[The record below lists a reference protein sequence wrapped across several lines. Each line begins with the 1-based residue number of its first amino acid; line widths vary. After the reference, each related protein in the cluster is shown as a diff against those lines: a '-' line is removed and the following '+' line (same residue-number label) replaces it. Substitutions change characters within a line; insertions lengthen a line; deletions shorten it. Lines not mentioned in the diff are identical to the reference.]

1 MKRSGILLIIVTLLG
16 TGTPAIAQTLQKIPD
31 FKTAT
36 TPPLKALMGL
46 SGMWWRDPDY
56 VMALGLTP
64 EQQAKMDDVFQ
75 AARLR
80 LIDLNASLQKE
91 ETILQP
97 LLEAERVDET
107 KVLPQID
114 RVAQARAELEKS
126 NARMLLGIREILTTE
141 QWRRLQ
147 MQTGTGKKDFKGF
160 TGFKFDKLGK
170 DKFKQ

>member
-1 MKRSGILLIIVTLLG
+1 MKRSAILLLLTLLA
-16 TGTPAIAQTLQKIPD
+16 TGSPVVAQTLKKTPD
-31 FKTAT
+31 LKTAT

-46 SGMWWRDPDY
+46 SGMWWRGPDY
-56 VMALGLTP
+56 VAALGLTP
-64 EQQAKMDDVFQ
+64 EQQGKMDDVFQ

-91 ETILQP
+91 ETILEP
-97 LLEAERVDET
+97 LLEAERVDEA

-126 NARMLLGIREILTTE
+126 NARMLLGIREVLTTE

-147 MQTGTGKKDFKGF
+147 MQTGTGKADFKGDF
-160 TGFKFDKLGK
+160 KTKFDKFGK
-170 DKFKQ
+170 KQFKQ